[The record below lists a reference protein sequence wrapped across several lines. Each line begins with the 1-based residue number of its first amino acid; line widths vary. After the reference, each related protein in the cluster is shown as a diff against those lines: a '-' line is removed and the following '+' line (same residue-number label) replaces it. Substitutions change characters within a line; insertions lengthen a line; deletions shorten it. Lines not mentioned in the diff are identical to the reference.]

1 MYIKKIFICFEFL
14 FRLHLHTPPPSS
26 PQKLMMRIIWWLNFL
41 WLQYICCFSF
51 FCRCTLWAQ
60 EKCHNSLLQ
69 SFNLLCQLNNDHS
82 FVRPKMNIAKFYWI
96 PRAFEFECV
105 VSYNIS
111 NFIVLI
117 ICFICCCSFQRSRAI
132 LKSSRLIPKCTIQT
146 HMFVYTYTNTY
157 SYKHTHICLEFL
169 QQHLLW
175 HSFFA
180 NLL

>member
-1 MYIKKIFICFEFL
+1 MFWVFVSPAFAYTPTLLSAKTDDENNLVIKLFMATIYLLFL
-14 FRLHLHTPPPSS
+14 
-26 PQKLMMRIIWWLNFL
+26 I
-41 WLQYICCFSF
+41 

-117 ICFICCCSFQRSRAI
+117 ICFICCCSFQRSQAI

-146 HMFVYTYTNTY
+146 HMFVYTYTNTL
-157 SYKHTHICLEFL
+157 I
-169 QQHLLW
+169 
-175 HSFFA
+175 
-180 NLL
+180 